1 MNEKDGMMEKIAI
14 WWREW
19 RSVIIANLV
28 LVVVEYV
35 WFSRY
40 STPIF
45 EELLGEY
52 GELNLGWA
60 VFFSQLLYNILSF
73 KIVGPTEL
81 GNVLFLVNLCM
92 TWSLG

>member
-60 VFFSQLLYNILSF
+60 VFF
-73 KIVGPTEL
+73 
-81 GNVLFLVNLCM
+81 
-92 TWSLG
+92 